1 MAASE
6 LRGCFAAV
14 RGGGYNGW
22 RGETLVSACA
32 GGLRRMI
39 ILSTLYLIAAVIGC
53 TILVCQFLLALVGLG
68 HGGGDIGHHGGG
80 GFHGDAHSGGF
91 DGHDMGDSH
100 AGTVAGASADHAD
113 STHLFAVLSFRTLT
127 AAAAFFGVTGLALQN
142 SELPATTSF
151 FLALCAGAGA
161 LYGMYGLLRL
171 IAGLSSSGNERIGN
185 ALGLAA
191 TVYVPIPATGKGA
204 GKVQLSMQN
213 RIVEYQAVTDDAE
226 PLKTGETVEVVGI
239 KNSDTVRVRRT
250 SRIVEQQPAT
260 C

>member
-1 MAASE
+1 M
-6 LRGCFAAV
+6 
-14 RGGGYNGW
+14 
-22 RGETLVSACA
+22 
-32 GGLRRMI
+32 

-53 TILVCQFLLALVGLG
+53 TILVCQFVLALVGLG
-68 HGGGDIGHHGGG
+68 HGGADLGHHVGGD
-80 GFHGDAHSGGF
+80 FQGDAHGGF
-91 DGHDMGDSH
+91 DGHDMADSH
-100 AGTVAGASADHAD
+100 AGAGTDHAD

-127 AAAAFFGVTGLALQN
+127 AAAAFFGVTGLALE
-142 SELPATTSF
+142 SSGLPATTSL
-151 FLALCAGAGA
+151 FLGLSAGACA

-185 ALGLAA
+185 AVGLAA

-239 KNSDTVRVRRT
+239 KNSDTVHVRRT
-250 SRIVEQQPAT
+250 SRVVEQQPAT